1 MLDSDIRNITTN
13 CQERMQPEETN
24 AGHGPDCTCETCC
37 CDSSQSNCQDNGD
50 QCEPSP
56 GMMKQMNDKRLPT
69 LASYAL
75 ILAIIGIT
83 GGINRINAIE
93 RISAHNI
100 DLAHGQIITAQIAHH
115 IAR

>member
-1 MLDSDIRNITTN
+1 MFDSDIRNFATN
-13 CQERMQPEETN
+13 CQERMKTEETN
-24 AGHGPDCTCETCC
+24 AVHGPDCTCETCC

-56 GMMKQMNDKRLPT
+56 GMMKQMNKHVPT

-83 GGINRINAIE
+83 GGINNLSIA
-93 RISAHNI
+93 
-100 DLAHGQIITAQIAHH
+100 AQIAHH